1 MLRKPDIENM
11 QELPRRGMQALQE
24 GQVALQEQLSTM
36 YVGWYIQIVTILDE
50 YMQDCPYN
58 IILESWPNN
67 Y

>member
-1 MLRKPDIENM
+1 
-11 QELPRRGMQALQE
+11 MQALQE

-58 IILESWPNN
+58 IILES
-67 Y
+67 